1 MKCPNC
7 SNVENKVVD
16 SRLNKLGD
24 MTRRRRVCL
33 NCNERFTTYE
43 RIEKTPLVVIKKDGR
58 REDFDRGKI
67 LEGVRI
73 ACRKRPISMETMEQ
87 LVDRIEKYFQ
97 ESDKKEVSTM
107 SVGEQVVKELY
118 TLDDI
123 AYVRF
128 ASVYRDFK
136 DVNQFMSELKHILK
150 NKIDK

>member
-1 MKCPNC
+1 MKCPKC

-16 SRLNKLGD
+16 SRLNKIGD

-33 NCNERFTTYE
+33 NCEERFTTYE
-43 RIEKTPLVVIKKDGR
+43 RIEKTPLVVVKKDGR

-73 ACRKRPISMETMEQ
+73 ACQKRKISIDTLED
-87 LVDRIEKYFQ
+87 LVDRIEKFFQ
-97 ESDKKEVSTM
+97 DSDLKEVSTVT
-107 SVGEQVVKELY
+107 VGEQVVKELF
-118 TLDDI
+118 TLDDV

-136 DVNQFMSELKHILK
+136 DVNQFMSELNQILK

>member
-1 MKCPNC
+1 
-7 SNVENKVVD
+7 
-16 SRLNKLGD
+16 

-33 NCNERFTTYE
+33 NCDERFTTYE
-43 RIEKTPLVVIKKDGR
+43 RIEKTPLVVVKKDGR

-73 ACRKRPISMETMEQ
+73 ACRKRQISMETLEA
-87 LVDRIEKYFQ
+87 LVNRIEKHFQ
-97 ESDKKEVSTM
+97 ESEQKEISAVSI
-107 SVGEQVVKELY
+107 GELVVKELY
-118 TLDDI
+118 SLDDV

-150 NKIDK
+150 NKINK

>member
-1 MKCPNC
+1 MKCPKC

-16 SRLNKLGD
+16 SRLNKIGD

-33 NCNERFTTYE
+33 NCDERFTTYE
-43 RIEKTPLVVIKKDGR
+43 RIEKTPLVVVKKDGR

-73 ACRKRPISMETMEQ
+73 ACQKRKISIETLED
-87 LVDRIEKYFQ
+87 LVDRIEKFFQ
-97 ESDKKEVSTM
+97 DSDMKEVSTVT
-107 SVGEQVVKELY
+107 VGEQVVKELF
-118 TLDDI
+118 TLDDV

-136 DVNQFMSELKHILK
+136 DVNQFMSELNQILK

>member
-1 MKCPNC
+1 MKCPKC

-33 NCNERFTTYE
+33 NCDERFTTYE
-43 RIEKTPLVVIKKDGR
+43 RIEITPLVVVKKDGR

-73 ACRKRPISMETMEQ
+73 ACQKRQISMETLEG
-87 LVDRIEKYFQ
+87 LVNRIEKHFQ
-97 ESDKKEVSTM
+97 ESEQKEVSAV

-118 TLDDI
+118 VLDDV

>member
-1 MKCPNC
+1 MKCPKC

-16 SRLNKLGD
+16 SRLNKIGD

-33 NCNERFTTYE
+33 NCDERFTTYE

-73 ACRKRPISMETMEQ
+73 ACQKRRISIESLED

-97 ESDKKEVSTM
+97 DSDLKEVSTVT
-107 SVGEQVVKELY
+107 VGEQVVKELFS
-118 TLDDI
+118 LDDV

-136 DVNQFMSELKHILK
+136 DVNQFMSELNQILK

>member
-33 NCNERFTTYE
+33 NCDERFTTYE
-43 RIEKTPLVVIKKDGR
+43 RIEKTPLVVVKKDGR

-73 ACRKRPISMETMEQ
+73 ACQKRKISLETLEQ
-87 LVDRIEKYFQ
+87 LVNRIEKYFQ
-97 ESDKKEVSTM
+97 DLEQKEVSSM

-118 TLDDI
+118 SLDDV

-136 DVNQFMSELKHILK
+136 DVNQFMNELKHILK
-150 NKIDK
+150 NKTD

>member
-1 MKCPNC
+1 MKCPKC

-16 SRLNKLGD
+16 SRLNKIGD

-33 NCNERFTTYE
+33 NCDERFTTYE
-43 RIEKTPLVVIKKDGR
+43 RIEKTPLVVVKKDGR

-73 ACRKRPISMETMEQ
+73 ACQKRKISIQTLED

-97 ESDKKEVSTM
+97 DSDLKEVSTVT
-107 SVGEQVVKELY
+107 VGEQVVKELFS
-118 TLDDI
+118 LDDV

-136 DVNQFMSELKHILK
+136 DVNQFMSELNQILK

>member
-1 MKCPNC
+1 MKCPKC

-16 SRLNKLGD
+16 SRLNKIGD

-33 NCNERFTTYE
+33 NCDERFTTYE

-73 ACRKRPISMETMEQ
+73 ACQKRKISIESLED

-97 ESDKKEVSTM
+97 DSDLKEVSTVT
-107 SVGEQVVKELY
+107 VGEQVVKELFS
-118 TLDDI
+118 LDDV

-136 DVNQFMSELKHILK
+136 DVNQFMSELNQILK

>member
-1 MKCPNC
+1 MKCPKC

-16 SRLNKLGD
+16 SRLNKIGD

-33 NCNERFTTYE
+33 NCDERFTTYE
-43 RIEKTPLVVIKKDGR
+43 RIEKTPLIVVKKDGR

-73 ACRKRPISMETMEQ
+73 ACQKRKISIQTLED
-87 LVDRIEKYFQ
+87 LVDRIEKFFQ
-97 ESDKKEVSTM
+97 DSDLKEVSTVT
-107 SVGEQVVKELY
+107 VGEQVVKELF
-118 TLDDI
+118 TLDDV

-136 DVNQFMSELKHILK
+136 DVNQFMSELNQILK

>member
-1 MKCPNC
+1 
-7 SNVENKVVD
+7 
-16 SRLNKLGD
+16 

-33 NCNERFTTYE
+33 NCDERFTTYE
-43 RIEKTPLVVIKKDGR
+43 RIEKTPLVVVKKDGR

-73 ACRKRPISMETMEQ
+73 ACQKREISMETLEA
-87 LVDRIEKYFQ
+87 LVNRIEKHFQ
-97 ESDKKEVSTM
+97 ETEQKEISAVSI
-107 SVGEQVVKELY
+107 GELVVKELY
-118 TLDDI
+118 SLDDV

>member
-1 MKCPNC
+1 MKCPKC

-16 SRLNKLGD
+16 SRLNKIGD

-33 NCNERFTTYE
+33 NCEERFTTYE
-43 RIEKTPLVVIKKDGR
+43 RIEKTPLVVVKKDGR

-73 ACRKRPISMETMEQ
+73 ACQKRQISIETLED
-87 LVDRIEKYFQ
+87 LVDRIEKFFQ
-97 ESDKKEVSTM
+97 DSDLKEVSTVT
-107 SVGEQVVKELY
+107 VGEQVVKELF
-118 TLDDI
+118 TLDDV

-136 DVNQFMSELKHILK
+136 DVNQFMSELNQILK

>member
-33 NCNERFTTYE
+33 NCDERFTTYE
-43 RIEKTPLVVIKKDGR
+43 RIEKTPLVVVKKDGR

-73 ACRKRPISMETMEQ
+73 ACQKRPISTETLES
-87 LVDRIEKYFQ
+87 LVNRIEKHFQ
-97 ESDKKEVSTM
+97 ESDQKEISAVSI
-107 SVGEQVVKELY
+107 GELVVKELY
-118 TLDDI
+118 SLDDV